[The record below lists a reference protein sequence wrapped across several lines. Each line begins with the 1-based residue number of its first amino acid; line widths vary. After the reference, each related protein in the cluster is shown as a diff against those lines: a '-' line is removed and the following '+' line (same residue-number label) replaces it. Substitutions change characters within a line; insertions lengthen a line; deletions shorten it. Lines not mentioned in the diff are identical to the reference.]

1 MHGRP
6 RVKDK
11 RVDPDKAALFG
22 QLLEKVL
29 TACSSKSFD
38 PLHIELSSKLLELN
52 PEVYTVWNYRREALG
67 PIVDAGGEDA
77 VTTIAGELALT
88 ERALMKNPKS
98 YSTWHHRRW
107 AVGSGFCSLERELML
122 VERLLEADDRNFHGW
137 GYRQLIARKMGLP
150 VERELAFTQRKIE
163 QNFSNYS
170 AWHYRTALLP
180 ALYSL
185 PGEQEEQELGRTSV
199 TLPAAEALAAEEK
212 GEEKHQTKQHEYSM
226 VEQNKDVENQTLVEL
241 GAPTSASA
249 AVPAEVL
256 DQEFDLVK
264 QAFYTEPEDQSGW
277 FYHRW
282 LLGCALARYQKA
294 NRASTTGSNIT
305 NAENG
310 KSTLEE
316 ASASAAAAAAA
327 ARVALINTLT
337 TQAAMCKELLEIEPD
352 AKWPLLTHTR
362 LCQLLAELGTAD
374 ADADAG
380 GDNLD
385 FDAVEAYKKLEEM
398 DPLRKGFY
406 KDAAQGAAHVVA
418 LPLQST

>member
-1 MHGRP
+1 
-6 RVKDK
+6 
-11 RVDPDKAALFG
+11 
-22 QLLEKVL
+22 LEKVL

-52 PEVYTVWNYRREALG
+52 PEVYTVWNFRRQALG
-67 PIVDAGGEDA
+67 PIVEAGGEDA
-77 VTTIAGELALT
+77 VTTVAGELALT

-107 AVGSGFCSLERELML
+107 AVSSGFCSLETELLL
-122 VERLLEADDRNFHGW
+122 VEKLLEADDRNFHGW
-137 GYRQLIARKMGLP
+137 GYRQFIARKMGLP
-150 VERELAFTQRKIE
+150 VERELAFTQKKIE

-185 PGEQEEQELGRTSV
+185 PGKQEKEEEELGGTSA
-199 TLPAAEALAAEEK
+199 LPAVAAVVAEK
-212 GEEKHQTKQHEYSM
+212 KGDKGGEEEEDMTKQHGFSI
-226 VEQNKDVENQTLVEL
+226 VEQNKKLENQAIIEH

-256 DQEFDLVK
+256 DQEFEFVK

-282 LLGCALARYQKA
+282 LLGCSVARYQKI
-294 NRASTTGSNIT
+294 SKITKHSNTSSDDGI
-305 NAENG
+305 ES
-310 KSTLEE
+310 STLEE
-316 ASASAAAAAAA
+316 ESVSAAA

-352 AKWPLLTHTR
+352 AKWPLLTYTR
-362 LCQLLAELGTAD
+362 LRQFLFDLD
-374 ADADAG
+374 AAG
-380 GDNLD
+380 GSDD
-385 FDAVEAYKKLEEM
+385 SEFDAVEAYKRLEEM
-398 DPLRKGFY
+398 DSLRKGFY
-406 KDAAQGAAHVVA
+406 KDAAKGAAHIMA
-418 LPLQST
+418 LPMQPT